1 MLEIS
6 TNSVT
11 SRIDKTKY
19 KSFLAIITSRRSS
32 TRRYLVS
39 VLGVTAIVAMFLPW
53 TQNVRA
59 RGQVTSLAP
68 GERPQTINTVI
79 PGRIEEW
86 FVSEGQLVAAGDTLL
101 RLSEVKDEYFNPDL
115 LANVR
120 EQVET
125 KESGA
130 VSYMQKANALD
141 NQIDALISS
150 RNLKTQQQKTKL
162 MQLKLKIVSDSIAY
176 EAALANAMVAD
187 EQFKRFKSLYEK
199 DLKSQTELEQREVA
213 LQNARAKETETRNS
227 VTIAQQEYRNATVE
241 LLSIE
246 QDYLDK
252 ISKAE
257 SEKYATLSAL
267 YDTEAQITKLR
278 NQQANYQVRS
288 GFYYITA
295 PAAGYITRALVQG
308 VGEMVSEGA
317 EVITLMPIAKELA
330 VEVFVSP
337 LDMPLLNKG
346 QEVRFLFDGW
356 PAFFFSGWPG
366 VSFGTYSGKIVAIDN
381 FISENGKF
389 RLLVAP
395 NPDDV
400 PWPVGLRVGTGTQAF
415 ALLNDV
421 PVWYELW
428 RQLNGFPPDFYT
440 NTIPQDAKKK

>member
-6 TNSVT
+6 TNSV
-11 SRIDKTKY
+11 SDRIDKTRY
-19 KSFLAIITSRRSS
+19 RAFLAIITSRRSS
-32 TRRYLVS
+32 TRKYLVS
-39 VLGVTAIVAMFLPW
+39 VLGIAAGVALFLPW
-53 TQNVRA
+53 TQNIRA

-68 GERPQTINTVI
+68 GERPQTINTII

-101 RLSEVKDEYFNPDL
+101 RLSEIKDDYFNPDL

-120 EQVET
+120 EQVAT

-150 RNLKTQQQKTKL
+150 RDLKIQQQKTKL
-162 MQLKLKIVSDSIAY
+162 MQLKLKIATDSIANQ
-176 EAALANAMVAD
+176 AALANVMVAE
-187 EQFKRFKSLYEK
+187 EQYTRFQSLYEK
-199 DLKSQTELEQREVA
+199 NLKSQTELEQREVT
-213 LQNARAKETETRNS
+213 LQNARAKETETRNA

-257 SEKYATLSAL
+257 SEKYSSLSAL

-308 VGEMVSEGA
+308 VGETVSEGA
-317 EVITLMPIAKELA
+317 EVITLMPITKELA

-381 FISENGKF
+381 FISDNGKF

-440 NTIPQDAKKK
+440 NTTAQDAKKK